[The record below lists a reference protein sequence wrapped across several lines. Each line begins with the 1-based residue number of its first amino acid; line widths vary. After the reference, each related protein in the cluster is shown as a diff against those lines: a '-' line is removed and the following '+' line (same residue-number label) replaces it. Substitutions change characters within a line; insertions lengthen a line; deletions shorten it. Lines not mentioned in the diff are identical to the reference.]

1 MRSEAAARRGSFSA
15 TQVCSP
21 DWAAARVAITSR
33 ASYVIALL
41 RKINNSRVTRKHGVR
56 CRRLHGCFFFL
67 LTSCTVSAA
76 IFFNVFMDDNKQGGS
91 KEPREGTS
99 VHIKNRHT
107 HTNRAKCEYCCPF
120 QLFFYF
126 ALSLTRHSEMHNNEG
141 RLLDGRTWFDDTETK
156 HRRKQ
161 GHE

>member
-1 MRSEAAARRGSFSA
+1 MKTRLLASVFFSELEHYRGIAEGAGSSAAEHSCALKQQPGAAASVQRKCARQTGPPLAS
-15 TQVCSP
+15 QSP
-21 DWAAARVAITSR
+21 HGRVI
-33 ASYVIALL
+33 IALL
-41 RKINNSRVTRKHGVR
+41 RKINNSRVTRKHGVQ
-56 CRRLHGCFFFL
+56 CRRLHGCFFF

-120 QLFFYF
+120 QLFFF
-126 ALSLTRHSEMHNNEG
+126 ISLF
-141 RLLDGRTWFDDTETK
+141 L
-156 HRRKQ
+156 
-161 GHE
+161 